1 MRNGQPAPIS
11 EETKSRFLRARR
23 SIAGALL
30 LLMGILAAE
39 SAQASA
45 DLVLIPSPLTLISL
59 IVLFIVLIFPLNAL
73 VFRPVFETLDER
85 DRRIAGAR
93 ERADEVSK
101 EADEVFH
108 RYRTELSAARSAAE
122 QSRREAVE
130 TAREEQ
136 ARVTTAA
143 RTEAEQ
149 KVEQGRSELMA
160 SLEAARSD
168 MGSHVRE
175 LADAA
180 AQQILGRAL

>member
-1 MRNGQPAPIS
+1 MHSGQLVPIS
-11 EETKSRFLRARR
+11 KEAKSRVLRARR
-23 SIAGALL
+23 PIAVALC
-30 LLMGILAAE
+30 LLMGMLAAG
-39 SAQASA
+39 SVQASA
-45 DLVLIPSPLTLISL
+45 DLVLIPSPPTLISL

-73 VFRPVFETLDER
+73 IFRPVFQTLDER

-101 EADEVFH
+101 EADEVFD
-108 RYRTELSAARSAAE
+108 RYRTELSSARSAAE

-130 TAREEQ
+130 NAREEQ
-136 ARVTTAA
+136 ARVTAAA
-143 RTEAEQ
+143 RTAAEQ

-160 SLEAARSD
+160 SLEQARSD
-168 MGSHVRE
+168 MGGHVRE

>member
-1 MRNGQPAPIS
+1 MRNGHPAPIS
-11 EETKSRFLRARR
+11 QEAQSRVSRMRR
-23 SIAGALL
+23 SMFFAGL
-30 LLMGILAAE
+30 LLMGVLVAG

-59 IVLFIVLIFPLNAL
+59 LVLFIVLVFPLNAL
-73 VFRPVFETLDER
+73 VFRPIFNTLDER
-85 DRRIAGAR
+85 DRRTAGAR
-93 ERADEVSK
+93 EQADEVSK
-101 EADEVFH
+101 QADEILN
-108 RYRTELSAARSAAE
+108 RYRTELSAARSVAE

-130 TAREEQ
+130 NAREEQ

-149 KVEQGRSELMA
+149 KVEQGRSELAA
-160 SLEAARSD
+160 SLEQARSD
-168 MGSHVRE
+168 MGGHVRE